1 MRMEGCPGMGSVPG
15 TQHQP
20 WLEGERVRG
29 TEVLLHPAWGSLSS
43 WAAGFDP
50 QPPLPPLPL
59 SPGALLLNKRVSL
72 QWLVCTEKGLFGG
85 GGGNRQMNASARGKA
100 RWLCLSASALSVAFF
115 SWKPRDGEK

>member
-85 GGGNRQMNASARGKA
+85 GGKQANECKCQGQSQV
-100 RWLCLSASALSVAFF
+100 ALFECKCSISGIFQLETKG
-115 SWKPRDGEK
+115 W